1 MAIIKWNP
9 FLEPFGDFDKMV
21 EEFRRGS
28 IAAFTPALDIYEK
41 GTDLIVEAQLPG
53 IDGENVEVSVEN
65 DVLTIQGKSEKKS
78 EVDEKNYYRKEI
90 RSGSFYRSVALPAHV
105 NGQAAKAEFTAGVLR
120 VMVPKL
126 KAEKTTKVKVNVKK
140 K

>member
-1 MAIIKWNP
+1 
-9 FLEPFGDFDKMV
+9 MV

-41 GTDLIVEAQLPG
+41 GSDLIVEAQLPG

-105 NGQAAKAEFTAGVLR
+105 NGQAAKAEFSAGVLR
-120 VMVPKL
+120 VAVPKL
-126 KAEKTTKVKVNVKK
+126 KAEKTTKVKVNIKK